1 MRNLD
6 ISALRSFVMVAD
18 LGGVTRAANTL
29 NRTQSA
35 VSMQLKRL
43 EEVFDRPLLEKSGR
57 TVRPT
62 PEGEL
67 LVSYARRLLALNDE
81 TWRRMTNAEFDG
93 QVTLGVPHDIVNP
106 VIPRVLKRLRRA
118 FPRVRVNL
126 DSSFTAQLK
135 ERFNAGTIDII
146 LTTEVGVDAGGETL
160 VEKPLVWVGAEGGS
174 VWNDDP
180 VPLAFERVCA
190 FRVAATEALDAQGR
204 AWKLAIDTQSESAVY
219 ATIAADFAIFTQ
231 LSGMTYPGLAAV
243 PDNSGL
249 PELPTMKINLYISA
263 TLNEMIASVI
273 AQYLRQEYAKADA
286 EMQSGSRTDDTE
298 KFQSVRDVA

>member
-6 ISALRSFVMVAD
+6 ITALRSFVAVAD
-18 LGGVTRAANTL
+18 LGGVTRAANSL

-43 EEVFDRPLLEKSGR
+43 EEAFERPLLEKSGR
-57 TVRPT
+57 SVKLT
-62 PEGEL
+62 PEGEV
-67 LVSYARRLLALNDE
+67 LVSYARRILALNDE
-81 TWRRMTNAEFDG
+81 TWRRMTDAEFDG
-93 QVTLGVPHDIVNP
+93 EVTLGVPHDIVNP

-135 ERFNAGTIDII
+135 ERFSAGTIDII
-146 LTTEVGVDAGGETL
+146 LTTEVGIDAGGETL

-174 VWNDDP
+174 VWNDEP

-190 FRVAATEALDAQGR
+190 FRTAATEALDAQGR

-231 LSGMTYPGLAAV
+231 LSGMTYPGLAVV

-249 PELPTMKINLYISA
+249 PELPTMKINVYISA

-286 EMQSGSRTDDTE
+286 DTQSGGRDDDAET
-298 KFQSVRDVA
+298 FRSVRDVA